1 MECIERDL
9 LSVIPL
15 FVWQKD
21 CEGHYKYANP
31 AFCALV
37 GRSVEYVLG
46 KTDKDVWDEATA
58 ARFTADEERVALRGT
73 PLHKQD
79 LVTVGGKSIWVEFR
93 LSPVIN
99 NKGEVIAIAGIGD
112 DISSRKELEGQLA
125 SALDTALEA
134 RHMASLGIMAAGITH
149 ELNQPLQAIKL
160 SADSIVYWFEKKKTF
175 DPKGIMKALGLISR
189 NSDRIQRIIQRVRNF
204 VKSRQAVAQTSA
216 VDLNR
221 AVRDGLEMI
230 EHQLMSHGIEL
241 ILQLEPNI
249 PAVSGDETQIEEVVI
264 NLVTNARQS
273 LDLVEREDK
282 KIMIETRASDQGVC
296 LIISDTGT
304 GFSADALVNL
314 FRPFFTTKAEGLGLG
329 LSIVHSIVTGF
340 SGKIELLPPANGFST
355 VLVVTLRIWSE
366 EEEDCSEV
374 NEANFKG

>member
-1 MECIERDL
+1 MDCIERDL

-21 CEGHYKYANP
+21 CEGRYKYANP
-31 AFCALV
+31 AFCDWV
-37 GRSVEYVLG
+37 GRSVDDVLG
-46 KTDKDVWDEATA
+46 RTDHDIWDQATA
-58 ARFTADEERVALRGT
+58 NQLAADEERVALRGT
-73 PLHKQD
+73 SLQKQT
-79 LVTVGGKSIWVEFR
+79 LVSVGGRQVWVEYR

-99 NKGEVIAIAGIGD
+99 SKGEVIAIAGVGD
-112 DISSRKELEGQLA
+112 DITERKELEGQLA

-175 DPKGIMKALGLISR
+175 DPKSIMKALGLISR

-204 VKSRQAVAQTSA
+204 VKSRQAIAQTKA
-216 VDLNR
+216 VDLNQ
-221 AVRDGLEMI
+221 AIRDGLEMI

-241 ILQLEPNI
+241 VLKLDPDI
-249 PAVSGDETQIEEVVI
+249 PAISGDETQIEEVVI

-273 LDLVEREDK
+273 LDLTERDDK
-282 KIMIETRASDQGVC
+282 KILIETYSTLQGICMIVA
-296 LIISDTGT
+296 DTGT
-304 GFSADALVNL
+304 GFSADALDNM
-314 FRPFFTTKAEGLGLG
+314 FRPFFTTKTEGLGLG

-340 SGKIELLPPANGFST
+340 SGKIELLQPTDGFST
-355 VLVVTLRIWSE
+355 LLAVTLKPWE
-366 EEEDCSEV
+366 
-374 NEANFKG
+374 EANESDELAR

>member
-1 MECIERDL
+1 MDCIERDL

-21 CEGHYKYANP
+21 CEGRYKYANP
-31 AFCALV
+31 AFCTWV
-37 GRSVEYVLG
+37 GCSVDDVLG
-46 KTDKDVWDEATA
+46 RTDHEIWDEATA
-58 ARFTADEERVALRGT
+58 NQLAADEERVALRGT
-73 PLHKQD
+73 SLQKQS
-79 LVTVGGKSIWVEFR
+79 LVYVDGRQVWVEYR

-99 NKGEVIAIAGIGD
+99 AKGEVVAIAGVGD
-112 DISSRKELEGQLA
+112 DITERKELEGQLA

-175 DPKGIMKALGLISR
+175 DPKAIMKALGLISR

-204 VKSRQAVAQTSA
+204 VKSRQAIAQTNA
-216 VDLNR
+216 VDLNL
-221 AVRDGLEMI
+221 AIRDGLEMI

-241 ILQLEPNI
+241 VLKLDPDI
-249 PAVSGDETQIEEVVI
+249 PAISGDETQIEEVVI

-273 LDLVEREDK
+273 LDLTEREEK
-282 KIMIETRASDQGVC
+282 KIVIETRNTEQGVC
-296 LIISDTGT
+296 MVVADTGT
-304 GFSADALVNL
+304 GFSADALANM
-314 FRPFFTTKAEGLGLG
+314 FRPFFTTKTEGLGLG

-340 SGKIELLPPANGFST
+340 SGKIELLTPTDGFST
-355 VLVVTLRIWSE
+355 LLAVTFKTWE
-366 EEEDCSEV
+366 ETEDSA
-374 NEANFKG
+374 NESNA

>member
-1 MECIERDL
+1 MDCIERDL

-21 CEGHYKYANP
+21 CEGRYKYANP
-31 AFCALV
+31 AFCAWV
-37 GRSVEYVLG
+37 GRSVDDVLG
-46 KTDKDVWDEATA
+46 RTDHEIWDEATA
-58 ARFTADEERVALRGT
+58 NQLAADEERVALRGT
-73 PLHKQD
+73 SLQKQSM
-79 LVTVGGKSIWVEFR
+79 VNVEGRQVWVEYR

-99 NKGEVIAIAGIGD
+99 AKGEVVAIAGVGD
-112 DISSRKELEGQLA
+112 DITERKELEGQLA

-175 DPKGIMKALGLISR
+175 DPKAIMKALGLISR

-204 VKSRQAVAQTSA
+204 VKSRQAIAQTNA
-216 VDLNR
+216 VDLNQ
-221 AVRDGLEMI
+221 AIRDGLEMI

-241 ILQLEPNI
+241 VLKLDPDI
-249 PAVSGDETQIEEVVI
+249 PAISGDETQIEEVVI

-273 LDLVEREDK
+273 LDLTEREDK
-282 KIMIETRASDQGVC
+282 KILIETYSTDQGICMVVA
-296 LIISDTGT
+296 DTGT
-304 GFSADALVNL
+304 GFSADALANM
-314 FRPFFTTKAEGLGLG
+314 FRPFFTTKTEGLGLG

-340 SGKIELLPPANGFST
+340 SGKIELLTPTDGFST
-355 VLVVTLRIWSE
+355 LLAVTLKPWEDPE
-366 EEEDCSEV
+366 ESS
-374 NEANFKG
+374 NEFSA

>member
-1 MECIERDL
+1 MDCIERDL

-21 CEGHYKYANP
+21 CEGRYKYANP
-31 AFCALV
+31 AFCAWV
-37 GRSVEYVLG
+37 GRSVDDVLG
-46 KTDKDVWDEATA
+46 RTDHEIWDEATA
-58 ARFTADEERVALRGT
+58 NQLAADEERVALRGT
-73 PLHKQD
+73 SLQKQSM
-79 LVTVGGKSIWVEFR
+79 VNVGGRQVWVEYR

-99 NKGEVIAIAGIGD
+99 AKGEVVAIAGVGD
-112 DISSRKELEGQLA
+112 DITERKELEGQLA

-175 DPKGIMKALGLISR
+175 DPKAIMKALGLISR

-204 VKSRQAVAQTSA
+204 VKSRQAIAQTNA
-216 VDLNR
+216 VDLNQ
-221 AVRDGLEMI
+221 AIRDGLEMI

-241 ILQLEPNI
+241 VLKLDTDI
-249 PAVSGDETQIEEVVI
+249 PAISGDETQIEEVVI

-273 LDLVEREDK
+273 LDLTEREDK
-282 KIMIETRASDQGVC
+282 KILIETYSTDQGIC
-296 LIISDTGT
+296 LVVADTGT
-304 GFSADALVNL
+304 GFSADALANM
-314 FRPFFTTKAEGLGLG
+314 FRPFFTTKTEGLGLG

-340 SGKIELLPPANGFST
+340 SGKIELLTPTDGFST
-355 VLVVTLRIWSE
+355 LLAVTLKPWE
-366 EEEDCSEV
+366 EPEESG
-374 NEANFKG
+374 NEFNA

>member
-1 MECIERDL
+1 MDCIERDL

-21 CEGHYKYANP
+21 CEGRYKYANP
-31 AFCALV
+31 AFCDWV
-37 GRSVEYVLG
+37 GRSVEDVLG
-46 KTDKDVWDEATA
+46 RTDHDIWDQATA
-58 ARFTADEERVALRGT
+58 NQLAADEERVALRGAS
-73 PLHKQD
+73 LQKQT
-79 LVTVGGKSIWVEFR
+79 LVSVGGRQVWVEYR

-99 NKGEVIAIAGIGD
+99 SKGEVIAIAGVGD
-112 DISSRKELEGQLA
+112 DITERKELEGQLA

-175 DPKGIMKALGLISR
+175 DPKSIMKALGLISR

-204 VKSRQAVAQTSA
+204 VKSRQAIAQTNA
-216 VDLNR
+216 VDLNQ
-221 AVRDGLEMI
+221 AIRDGLEMI

-241 ILQLEPNI
+241 VLKLDPDI
-249 PAVSGDETQIEEVVI
+249 PAISGDETQIEEVVI

-273 LDLVEREDK
+273 LDLTERDDK
-282 KIMIETRASDQGVC
+282 KILIETYSTSQGICMIVA
-296 LIISDTGT
+296 DTGT
-304 GFSADALVNL
+304 GFSADALDNM
-314 FRPFFTTKAEGLGLG
+314 FRPFFTTKTEGLGLG

-340 SGKIELLPPANGFST
+340 SGKIELLQPTDGFST
-355 VLVVTLRIWSE
+355 LLAVTLKPWE
-366 EEEDCSEV
+366 ET
-374 NEANFKG
+374 NESDE

>member
-1 MECIERDL
+1 MDCIERDL

-21 CEGHYKYANP
+21 CEGRYKYANP
-31 AFCALV
+31 AFCAWV
-37 GRSVEYVLG
+37 GRSVDDVLG
-46 KTDKDVWDEATA
+46 RTDHEIWDEATA
-58 ARFTADEERVALRGT
+58 NQLAADEERVALRGT
-73 PLHKQD
+73 SLQKQSM
-79 LVTVGGKSIWVEFR
+79 VTVEGRQVWVEYR

-99 NKGEVIAIAGIGD
+99 AKGEVVAIAGVGD
-112 DISSRKELEGQLA
+112 DITERKELEGQLA

-175 DPKGIMKALGLISR
+175 DPKAIMKALGLISR

-204 VKSRQAVAQTSA
+204 VKSRQAIAQTNA
-216 VDLNR
+216 VDLNQ
-221 AVRDGLEMI
+221 AIRDGLEMI

-241 ILQLEPNI
+241 VLKLDPDI
-249 PAVSGDETQIEEVVI
+249 PAISGDETQIEEVVI

-273 LDLVEREDK
+273 LDLTEREDK
-282 KIMIETRASDQGVC
+282 KILIETYSTDQGIC
-296 LIISDTGT
+296 LVVADTGT
-304 GFSADALVNL
+304 GFSADALANM
-314 FRPFFTTKAEGLGLG
+314 FRPFFTTKTEGLGLG

-340 SGKIELLPPANGFST
+340 SGKIELLTPTDGFST
-355 VLVVTLRIWSE
+355 LLAVTLKPWE
-366 EEEDCSEV
+366 EPEESG
-374 NEANFKG
+374 NEFNA

>member
-1 MECIERDL
+1 MDCIERDL

-21 CEGHYKYANP
+21 CEGRYKYANP
-31 AFCALV
+31 AFCAWV
-37 GRSVEYVLG
+37 GRSVDDVLG
-46 KTDKDVWDEATA
+46 RTDHEIWDEATA
-58 ARFTADEERVALRGT
+58 NQLAADEERVALRGT
-73 PLHKQD
+73 SLQKQSM
-79 LVTVGGKSIWVEFR
+79 VTVEGRQVWVEYR

-99 NKGEVIAIAGIGD
+99 AKGEVVAIAGVGD
-112 DISSRKELEGQLA
+112 DITERKELEGQLA

-175 DPKGIMKALGLISR
+175 DPKAIMKALGLISR

-204 VKSRQAVAQTSA
+204 VKSRQAIAQTNA
-216 VDLNR
+216 VDLNQ
-221 AVRDGLEMI
+221 AIRDGLEMI

-241 ILQLEPNI
+241 VLKLDPDI
-249 PAVSGDETQIEEVVI
+249 PAISGDETQIEEVVI

-273 LDLVEREDK
+273 LDLTEREDK
-282 KIMIETRASDQGVC
+282 KILIETYSTDQGICMVVA
-296 LIISDTGT
+296 DTGT
-304 GFSADALVNL
+304 GFSADALANM
-314 FRPFFTTKAEGLGLG
+314 FRPFFTTKTEGLGLG

-340 SGKIELLPPANGFST
+340 SGKIELLTPTDGFST
-355 VLVVTLRIWSE
+355 LLAVTLKPWE
-366 EEEDCSEV
+366 EPEESS
-374 NEANFKG
+374 NEFSA

>member
-1 MECIERDL
+1 MDCIERDL

-21 CEGHYKYANP
+21 CEGRYKYANP
-31 AFCALV
+31 AFCAWV
-37 GRSVEYVLG
+37 GRSVDDVLG
-46 KTDKDVWDEATA
+46 RTDHEIWDEATA
-58 ARFTADEERVALRGT
+58 NQLAADEERVALRGT
-73 PLHKQD
+73 SLQKQSM
-79 LVTVGGKSIWVEFR
+79 VNVEGRQVWVEYR

-99 NKGEVIAIAGIGD
+99 AKGEVVAIAGVGD
-112 DISSRKELEGQLA
+112 DITERKELEGQLA

-175 DPKGIMKALGLISR
+175 DPKAIMKALGLISR

-204 VKSRQAVAQTSA
+204 VKSRQAIAQTNA
-216 VDLNR
+216 VDLNQ
-221 AVRDGLEMI
+221 AIRDGLEMI

-241 ILQLEPNI
+241 VLKLDPDI
-249 PAVSGDETQIEEVVI
+249 PAISGDETQIEEVVI

-273 LDLVEREDK
+273 LDLTEREDK
-282 KIMIETRASDQGVC
+282 KILIETYSTDQGIC
-296 LIISDTGT
+296 LVVADTGT
-304 GFSADALVNL
+304 GFSADALANM
-314 FRPFFTTKAEGLGLG
+314 FRPFFTTKTEGLGLG

-340 SGKIELLPPANGFST
+340 SGKIELLTPTDGFST
-355 VLVVTLRIWSE
+355 LLAVTLKPWE
-366 EEEDCSEV
+366 EPEESG
-374 NEANFKG
+374 NEFNA

>member
-1 MECIERDL
+1 MDCIERDL

-21 CEGHYKYANP
+21 CEGRYKYANP
-31 AFCALV
+31 AFCAWV
-37 GRSVEYVLG
+37 GRSVDDVLG
-46 KTDKDVWDEATA
+46 RTDHEIWDEATA
-58 ARFTADEERVALRGT
+58 NQLAADEERVALRGT
-73 PLHKQD
+73 SLQKQSM
-79 LVTVGGKSIWVEFR
+79 VNVEGRQVWVEYR

-99 NKGEVIAIAGIGD
+99 AKGEVVAIAGVGD
-112 DISSRKELEGQLA
+112 DITERKELEGQLA

-175 DPKGIMKALGLISR
+175 DPKAIMKALGLISR

-204 VKSRQAVAQTSA
+204 VKSRQAIAQTNA
-216 VDLNR
+216 VDLNQ
-221 AVRDGLEMI
+221 AIRDGLEMI

-241 ILQLEPNI
+241 VLKLDTDI
-249 PAVSGDETQIEEVVI
+249 PAISGDETQIEEVVI

-273 LDLVEREDK
+273 LDLTEREDK
-282 KIMIETRASDQGVC
+282 KILIETYSTDQGICMVVA
-296 LIISDTGT
+296 DTGT
-304 GFSADALVNL
+304 GFSADALANM
-314 FRPFFTTKAEGLGLG
+314 FRPFFTTKTEGLGLG

-340 SGKIELLPPANGFST
+340 SGKIELLTPTDGFST
-355 VLVVTLRIWSE
+355 LLAVTLKPWEDPE
-366 EEEDCSEV
+366 ESS
-374 NEANFKG
+374 NEFSA

>member
-1 MECIERDL
+1 MDCIERDL

-21 CEGHYKYANP
+21 CEGRYKYANP
-31 AFCALV
+31 AFCAWV
-37 GRSVEYVLG
+37 GRSVDDVLG
-46 KTDKDVWDEATA
+46 RTDHEIWDEATA
-58 ARFTADEERVALRGT
+58 NQLAADEERVALRGT
-73 PLHKQD
+73 SLQKQSM
-79 LVTVGGKSIWVEFR
+79 VTVEGRQVWVEYR

-99 NKGEVIAIAGIGD
+99 AKGEVVAIAGVGD
-112 DISSRKELEGQLA
+112 DITERKELEGQLA

-175 DPKGIMKALGLISR
+175 DPKAIMKALGLISR

-204 VKSRQAVAQTSA
+204 VKSRQAIAQTNA
-216 VDLNR
+216 VDLNQ
-221 AVRDGLEMI
+221 AIRDGLEMI

-241 ILQLEPNI
+241 VLKLDPDI
-249 PAVSGDETQIEEVVI
+249 PAISGDETQIEEVVI

-273 LDLVEREDK
+273 LDLTEREDK
-282 KIMIETRASDQGVC
+282 KILIETYSTDQGICMVVA
-296 LIISDTGT
+296 DTGT
-304 GFSADALVNL
+304 GFSADALANM
-314 FRPFFTTKAEGLGLG
+314 FRPFFTTKTEGLGLG

-340 SGKIELLPPANGFST
+340 SGKIELLTPTDGFST
-355 VLVVTLRIWSE
+355 LLAVTLKPWEDPE
-366 EEEDCSEV
+366 ESS
-374 NEANFKG
+374 NEFSA

>member
-1 MECIERDL
+1 MDCIERDL

-21 CEGHYKYANP
+21 CEGRYKYANP
-31 AFCALV
+31 AFCAWV
-37 GRSVEYVLG
+37 GRSVDEVLG
-46 KTDKDVWDEATA
+46 RTDHEIWDEATA
-58 ARFTADEERVALRGT
+58 NQLAADEERVALRGT
-73 PLHKQD
+73 SLQKQSM
-79 LVTVGGKSIWVEFR
+79 VTVEGRQVWVEYR

-99 NKGEVIAIAGIGD
+99 AKGEVVAIAGVGD
-112 DISSRKELEGQLA
+112 DITERKELEGQLA

-175 DPKGIMKALGLISR
+175 DPKAIMKALGLISR
-189 NSDRIQRIIQRVRNF
+189 NADRIQRIIHRVRNF
-204 VKSRQAVAQTSA
+204 VKSRQAIAQTNA
-216 VDLNR
+216 VDLNQ
-221 AVRDGLEMI
+221 AIRDGLEMI

-241 ILQLEPNI
+241 VLKLDPKI
-249 PAVSGDETQIEEVVI
+249 PAISGDETQIEEVVI

-273 LDLVEREDK
+273 LDLTEREDK
-282 KIMIETRASDQGVC
+282 RIVIETSSNEQGICMVVA
-296 LIISDTGT
+296 DTGV
-304 GFSADALVNL
+304 GFSEDALANM

-340 SGKIELLPPANGFST
+340 SGKIELLSPQDGFST
-355 VLVVTLRIWSE
+355 ILAVTLKPWVASDDE
-366 EEEDCSEV
+366 TD
-374 NEANFKG
+374 EAPMSN

>member
-1 MECIERDL
+1 MDCIERDL

-21 CEGHYKYANP
+21 CEGRYKYANP
-31 AFCALV
+31 AFCAWV
-37 GRSVEYVLG
+37 GRSVDDVLG
-46 KTDKDVWDEATA
+46 RTDHEIWDEATA
-58 ARFTADEERVALRGT
+58 NQLAADEERVALRGT
-73 PLHKQD
+73 SLQKQSM
-79 LVTVGGKSIWVEFR
+79 VNVEGRQVWVEYR

-99 NKGEVIAIAGIGD
+99 AKGEVVAIAGVGD
-112 DISSRKELEGQLA
+112 DITERKELEGQLA

-175 DPKGIMKALGLISR
+175 DPKAIMKALGLISR

-204 VKSRQAVAQTSA
+204 VKSRQAIAQTNA
-216 VDLNR
+216 VDLNQ
-221 AVRDGLEMI
+221 AIRDGLEMI

-241 ILQLEPNI
+241 VLKLDTDI
-249 PAVSGDETQIEEVVI
+249 PAISGDETQIEEVVI

-273 LDLVEREDK
+273 LDLTEREDK
-282 KIMIETRASDQGVC
+282 KILIETYSTDQGIC
-296 LIISDTGT
+296 LVVADTGT
-304 GFSADALVNL
+304 GFSADALANM
-314 FRPFFTTKAEGLGLG
+314 FRPFFTTKTEGLGLG

-340 SGKIELLPPANGFST
+340 SGKIELLTPTDGFST
-355 VLVVTLRIWSE
+355 LLAVTLKPWE
-366 EEEDCSEV
+366 EPEESG
-374 NEANFKG
+374 NEFNA